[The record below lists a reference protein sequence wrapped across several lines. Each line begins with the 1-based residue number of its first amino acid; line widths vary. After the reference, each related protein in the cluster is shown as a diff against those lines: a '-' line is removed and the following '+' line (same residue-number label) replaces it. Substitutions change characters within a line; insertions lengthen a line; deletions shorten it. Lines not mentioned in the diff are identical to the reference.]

1 MKNTFPCR
9 RVGAKTSDFV
19 SLGLGRCEM
28 PAFFSW
34 RYRMK
39 TEMKKWDC
47 EKKFLKYVS
56 MNVLGML
63 GLSFY
68 ILADTWFISKGVG
81 VNGLT
86 ALNLAIPIYSFVHG
100 CGLMLG
106 MGGASRYSILRG
118 GGKDEDAER
127 MFLLTLLPAVVLIG
141 VFVFC
146 GIFFSRNIA
155 GMMGA
160 EGTVYEMTE
169 CYLRFIFLF
178 SPAFILNDIC
188 NCFVRNDG
196 NPKLAMGAMLTGSLM
211 NIILDYVFVFPLG
224 WGMFGAVFA
233 TGLAPVF
240 GMLVLSRHFI
250 KRKNGFLLWKRKK
263 TMTWNLH
270 EIKSVLLIGIPSLVG
285 EVSSGIVILVLNAI
299 IMKLDGE
306 TGVAAYGVIA
316 NLSLVVI
323 AIYTG
328 IAQGIQPLQSRYFG
342 GRRKKE
348 RKRTFLYALFV
359 VFGVS
364 VLIYLL
370 LVINVT
376 NVVGA
381 FNSEGSQV
389 LQEIAEQGIRWYFTG
404 IVFAGMNIII
414 SADFAAAGRGVPAQ
428 IISVLRGIL
437 LMVPAAYLLSF
448 VWGMPG
454 VWLTFPVVEGGVFV
468 VGSIFYRKGKR
479 RG

>member
-1 MKNTFPCR
+1 MK
-9 RVGAKTSDFV
+9 KII
-19 SLGLGRCEM
+19 
-28 PAFFSW
+28 
-34 RYRMK
+34 
-39 TEMKKWDC
+39 KKWDC
-47 EKKFLKYVS
+47 EKQFFKYVS

-86 ALNLAIPIYSFVHG
+86 ALNLAIPFYSFVHG

-118 GGKDEDAER
+118 EGNDEDAER

-141 VFVFC
+141 VFVLC
-146 GIFFSRNIA
+146 GILFSRNIA

-160 EGTVYEMTE
+160 KGNVYEMTE
-169 CYLRFIFLF
+169 CYLRFILLF
-178 SPAFILNDIC
+178 SPAFILNEML

-211 NIILDYVFVFPLG
+211 NVVLDYVFVFPLG

-233 TGLAPVF
+233 TGMAPVF
-240 GMLVLSRHFI
+240 GMLVLSRHFT
-250 KRKNGFLLWKRKK
+250 KGKNGFFLWESKK
-263 TMTWNLH
+263 MMAWNLH
-270 EIKSVLLIGIPSLVG
+270 VIGNVLLIGIPSLVG
-285 EVSSGIVILVLNAI
+285 EVSSGIVILVFNAI
-299 IMKLDGE
+299 ILKLVGE

-342 GRRKKE
+342 GGRRRERKK
-348 RKRTFLYALFV
+348 TFLYAFIM

-370 LVINVT
+370 LVMHVT
-376 NVVGA
+376 DVVGA
-381 FNSEGSQV
+381 FNSEKSQM
-389 LQEIAEQGIRWYFTG
+389 LQEIAEQGIRCYFTG
-404 IVFAGMNIII
+404 IVFAGMNIILC
-414 SADFAAAGRGVPAQ
+414 ADFAAAGQVVPAQ
-428 IISVLRGIL
+428 IISILRGIL
-437 LMVPAAYLLSF
+437 LMVPAAYLLSSL
-448 VWGMPG
+448 WGMTG
-454 VWLTFPVVEGGVFV
+454 VWLTFPVVEGCVFV
-468 VGSIFYRKGKR
+468 VGRVFARKAKR